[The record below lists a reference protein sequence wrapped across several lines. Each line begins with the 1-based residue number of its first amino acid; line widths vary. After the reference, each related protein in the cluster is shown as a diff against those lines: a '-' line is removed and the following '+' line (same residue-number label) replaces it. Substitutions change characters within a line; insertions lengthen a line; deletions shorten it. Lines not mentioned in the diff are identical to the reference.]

1 MTPLHWVALVQI
13 ILGAIFMGAGV
24 QDQDGPKVAGGLVLI
39 ALAVAFVV
47 AA

>member
-1 MTPLHWVALVQI
+1 MTPLYWVALVQI
-13 ILGAIFMGAGV
+13 ILGAICLGAGI
-24 QDQDGPKVAGGLVLI
+24 QDQDGPKCAGGLVLI

>member
-1 MTPLHWVALVQI
+1 MTPLHWIAFAQI
-13 ILGAIFMGAGV
+13 ILGAMRMGAGI
-24 QDQDGPKVAGGLVLI
+24 QKQDGPACAGGLVLI